1 MRSKLKVAA
10 ALTIMLFT
18 GVAILEI
25 ILRITDPVG
34 VEYFSEVVRYFDKL
48 EDRENYSY
56 IHPAGMN
63 EIFQGVTV
71 KTNSQGLRGPEFTI
85 SKPEGKR
92 RLLILGDSVV
102 LGWGVE
108 YENTFPS
115 ILQDHFD
122 SLGTDIEVIPAGV
135 SSWNTRT
142 EYEFLKNVA
151 SEYDP
156 DMLILVIV
164 GNDTDPKDNSNIE
177 IGKEELL
184 SQVYKPNT
192 DQDIFRKAWF
202 SLVDISYL
210 FKHMQFV
217 IKVFTEKEH
226 ESGIDPEGPVW
237 KDAELVLRRITDYCD
252 SEKIEFIPFLYS
264 DEESSLS
271 HPVFKLYREYFIK
284 NNIKFHT
291 LPDQLFEGYRLKN
304 SIADNHPNTDG
315 HIIISEQIINALDKL
330 Y

>member
-1 MRSKLKVAA
+1 MRNKLKTAA
-10 ALTIMLFT
+10 ASALMFFT
-18 GVAILEI
+18 GLAVLEI
-25 ILRITDPVG
+25 ILRITDPAG

-63 EIFQGVTV
+63 EIFQGVTI
-71 KTNSQGLRGPEFTI
+71 KTNSQGLRGPEFSF
-85 SKPEGKR
+85 SKPEGRK

-122 SLGTDIEVIPAGV
+122 SCYTNIEVIPAGV

-156 DMLILVIV
+156 DIIILVIV

-184 SQVYKPNT
+184 SQVYKPNK

-210 FKHMQFV
+210 FRHMQFV
-217 IKVFTEKEH
+217 VKLFTEKEN
-226 ESGIDPEGPVW
+226 ESGIDPDGPVW
-237 KDAELVLRRITDYCD
+237 KDAELALRRITDYCD
-252 SEKIEFIPFLYS
+252 SEKIEFIPFFYS
-264 DEESSLS
+264 DEESSLT
-271 HPVFKLYREYFIK
+271 HPVFKLYREYFVK
-284 NNIKFHT
+284 NNIRSYT
-291 LPDQLFEGYRLKN
+291 LPDQLFEGCKLKN
-304 SIADNHPNTDG
+304 SIVDNHPNPEG
-315 HIIISEQIINALDKL
+315 HIIIARQMIEALNKL

>member
-1 MRSKLKVAA
+1 MRNKFKTAA
-10 ALTIMLFT
+10 ASALMFFT
-18 GVAILEI
+18 GFAVLEI
-25 ILRITDPVG
+25 ILRITDPAG

-63 EIFQGVTV
+63 EIFQGVTIT
-71 KTNSQGLRGPEFTI
+71 TNSKGLRGPEFSI
-85 SKPEGKR
+85 SKPEGRK

-115 ILQDHFD
+115 ILQHHFD
-122 SLGTDIEVIPAGV
+122 SCGTSIEVIPAGV

-142 EYEFLKNVA
+142 EYEYLKNAA
-151 SEYDP
+151 SEFEP

-164 GNDTDPKDNSNIE
+164 GNDTDPKERSNIE
-177 IGKEELL
+177 VGKEELL

-192 DQDIFRKAWF
+192 DQDIFRKTWF

-210 FKHMQFV
+210 FRHIQFV
-217 IKVFTEKEH
+217 VKVFTEKEH

-237 KDAELVLRRITDYCD
+237 KDAELALWRIAECCN
-252 SEKIEFIPFLYS
+252 SEEIEFIPFLFS
-264 DEESSLS
+264 DEESSLT

-284 NNIKFHT
+284 NNIKFYT
-291 LPDQLFEGYRLKN
+291 LPDQLFKGYRLRN
-304 SIADNHPNTDG
+304 SIVDNHPNPKG
-315 HIIISEQIINALDKL
+315 HHIIAEQMIEAVNKF

>member
-1 MRSKLKVAA
+1 MRSKLKVTA
-10 ALTIMLFT
+10 
-18 GVAILEI
+18 AILLMIITGFAVIEI

-63 EIFQGVTV
+63 EIFQGVTI
-71 KTNSQGLRGPEFTI
+71 TANSQGLRGPEFSI
-85 SKPEGKR
+85 SKPEGRK

-122 SLGTDIEVIPAGV
+122 RLGTDIEVIPAGI

-151 SEYDP
+151 SGFDP
-156 DMLILVIV
+156 DILILVIV

-210 FKHMQFV
+210 FRHMQFV
-217 IKVFTEKEH
+217 VKVFTEKEH

-237 KDAELVLRRITDYCD
+237 KDAELALRKIADYCD
-252 SEKIEFIPFLYS
+252 SENIGFIPFLYS

-271 HPVFKLYREYFIK
+271 HPVFALYREYFIK

-304 SIADNHPNTDG
+304 SIIDNHPNPEG
-315 HIIISEQIINALDKL
+315 HHIIAEQMIEAINKL